1 VRPLPLEYGID
12 LKGEYAKMSSS
23 ANDLMYALQEVPGKG
38 EGLVATRKIPMLS
51 EESIVRVPEAM
62 LDSQTLLAPI
72 RRQVDALTP
81 NQRRAFLCMH
91 NIHADNAASGYLGI
105 IRTNALPFGEDV
117 REVGIFLDACRINY
131 TYDNNA

>member
-1 VRPLPLEYGID
+1 MRPLPLEYGID

-62 LDSQTLLAPI
+62 LDS
-72 RRQVDALTP
+72 
-81 NQRRAFLCMH
+81 
-91 NIHADNAASGYLGI
+91 
-105 IRTNALPFGEDV
+105 
-117 REVGIFLDACRINY
+117 
-131 TYDNNA
+131 